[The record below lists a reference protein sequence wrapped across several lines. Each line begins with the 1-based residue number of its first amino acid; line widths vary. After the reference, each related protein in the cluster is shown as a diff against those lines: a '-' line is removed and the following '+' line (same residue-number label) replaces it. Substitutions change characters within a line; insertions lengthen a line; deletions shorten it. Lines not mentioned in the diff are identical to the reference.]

1 MSCPVLFKTMKNVI
15 SALVQKFTKT
25 APDQEIVA
33 IVRRNYFDLT
43 AAKDALEKANAQVRS
58 AKSALLTT
66 RRLNDMRLT
75 EAFRRKRSIGELDRL
90 AKEVEELESSIQKR
104 VHLMEPLLAKWGG
117 EVAIST
123 LLKAA
128 APRPGFAAEGEAA
141 DAPEPA
147 QPAGVAP
154 RPAANWEL

>member
-15 SALVQKFTKT
+15 SALVQKFTNNTPDPEIRT
-25 APDQEIVA
+25 ATN
-33 IVRRNYFDLT
+33 RNEFDL
-43 AAKDALEKANAQVRS
+43 AVAKDALAKANAQVRS
-58 AKSALLTT
+58 AKSALRTQ
-66 RRLNDMRLT
+66 RRLNAIRLT
-75 EAFRRKRSIGELDRL
+75 EALRRKRSIGELDRL
-90 AKEVEELESSIQKR
+90 SKEVEELESSIQKR
-104 VHLMEPLLAKWGG
+104 VHKMEPLLAKWGG

>member
-1 MSCPVLFKTMKNVI
+1 MKNVI

-25 APDQEIVA
+25 TPDQEIVA
-33 IVRRNYFDLT
+33 IVRRNDFDLT
-43 AAKDALEKANAQVRS
+43 VAKDALEKANAQVRS

-66 RRLNDMRLT
+66 RRLNDIRLT

-128 APRPGFAAEGEAA
+128 PRPGFAAEGEAA

-154 RPAANWEL
+154 RPVANWEL